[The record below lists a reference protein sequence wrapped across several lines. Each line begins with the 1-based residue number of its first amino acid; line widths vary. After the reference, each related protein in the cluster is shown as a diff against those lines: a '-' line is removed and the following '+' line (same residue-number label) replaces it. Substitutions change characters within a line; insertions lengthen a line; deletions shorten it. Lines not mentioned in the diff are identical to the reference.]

1 MGSFLR
7 SLFQTNFDHIDVRQW
22 AAILKLANLW
32 SFKATKAYAMTVFDT
47 GFVDEDNS
55 DRLERAFACGVSKWY
70 DQHMMQFVEGQNL
83 SQRTREQL
91 ACGTLDALAGSDEY
105 LSSFSEGSPTLQPSS
120 VESASTPPATIG
132 TAESRL
138 SGEAGFVS
146 RGGPRNAGGGLGAG
160 REPDIPMNAGQCKD
174 TTPKV
179 AHGRESTI
187 APLSTLD
194 DHETWEAHEPND
206 NEASQDSLQRCGHD
220 RVVSATDIYL
230 VGGEH

>member
-83 SQRTREQL
+83 SQRTRVGSSGEIVMLSFVASRNSSRVGLWTLWREATNIFL
-91 ACGTLDALAGSDEY
+91 AFQRVLRPYNL
-105 LSSFSEGSPTLQPSS
+105 PRWRVLQPLL
-120 VESASTPPATIG
+120 PPSEPQSLDCLERLG
-132 TAESRL
+132 LYREVGPEMLAEVLERDVNL
-138 SGEAGFVS
+138 IF
-146 RGGPRNAGGGLGAG
+146 L
-160 REPDIPMNAGQCKD
+160 
-174 TTPKV
+174 
-179 AHGRESTI
+179 
-187 APLSTLD
+187 
-194 DHETWEAHEPND
+194 
-206 NEASQDSLQRCGHD
+206 
-220 RVVSATDIYL
+220 
-230 VGGEH
+230 